1 MFNTEPKYPHVKK
14 KNKINNQPQQ
24 SKTTNATNGKE
35 KEKKQSGVK
44 NLLSTKEKE
53 KTGSEWMDLIKII
66 SNLKIGNCKALAE
79 KQPHVMFRFGG
90 SVIYNYS

>member
-14 KNKINNQPQQ
+14 KNKQPQQ
-24 SKTTNATNGKE
+24 SKTTNGKE

>member
-24 SKTTNATNGKE
+24 SKTTNGKE

-53 KTGSEWMDLIKII
+53 KTGSE
-66 SNLKIGNCKALAE
+66 
-79 KQPHVMFRFGG
+79 
-90 SVIYNYS
+90 

>member
-53 KTGSEWMDLIKII
+53 KTGSE
-66 SNLKIGNCKALAE
+66 
-79 KQPHVMFRFGG
+79 
-90 SVIYNYS
+90 

>member
-14 KNKINNQPQQ
+14 NNKQPQQ
-24 SKTTNATNGKE
+24 SKTTNGKE

-53 KTGSEWMDLIKII
+53 KTGSE
-66 SNLKIGNCKALAE
+66 
-79 KQPHVMFRFGG
+79 
-90 SVIYNYS
+90 